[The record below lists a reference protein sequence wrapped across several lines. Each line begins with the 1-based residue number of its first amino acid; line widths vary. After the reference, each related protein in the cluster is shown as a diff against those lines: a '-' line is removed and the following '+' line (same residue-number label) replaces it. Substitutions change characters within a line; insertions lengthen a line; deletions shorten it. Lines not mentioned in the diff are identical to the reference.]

1 VNAILSPGA
10 ERWRRRFAEDA
21 VAALEAA
28 LVGRMSLGQYDRAR
42 PSEALSQLL
51 APADITRADA
61 ALQTWLTE
69 RLGQPM
75 PEDLTPKTYADAL
88 VEAFRTIQAVP
99 LPATHDW
106 CAERAPALRTWLR
119 GFTLGSSRDPEAALL
134 VALAY
139 QQRNRNLMF
148 TWYDVIRRGRPVE
161 HVRHALLG
169 LRLMPADDEG
179 AVERGLPKA
188 LLRGLLDYG
197 EALVRAGEPSSKPWL
212 GELDFLA
219 AVYPMSK
226 EVWTRRFAEVL
237 QARDKDKKKEVS
249 NTVHNWLNM
258 RYPVTKQQGKAAA
271 KAHLPPNKYDR
282 DELLKRMA
290 SHFGNSKPGL
300 KIFLD
305 QHRHY
310 AQNSGDSFYLVF
322 SFCNV
327 GDQLLRHDPLWAREL
342 AHEAAR
348 WAPNDPHTW
357 SLLARALEAEGDW
370 RRAEAVYWHARRRFP
385 HDAHRH
391 TQLGHALLL
400 HGQAALGEQVFRQ
413 ATRLFPD
420 NPVTWTELGQSLRVT
435 GQFEPAVAVYKEAQQ
450 AGFQRDPFIA
460 NALTDTLLDLG
471 RLDEAE
477 AALSWAEQIMPDDD
491 KNQRKLVQIRQCFN
505 QRRKGQLTPPRQ
517 LQAPKEITGGELGAL
532 ADITGTDLSHAPL
545 LGKAS
550 LGRRQGGDG
559 LAQARNALAALH
571 DGSAKLIEQGLLI
584 RAEQGWAAAFDYFD
598 HCKNNYAGDGA
609 LQIHRLRA
617 LQRTGGNVDWALEKT
632 QYPDLV
638 PVIVTEERGR
648 PPSYSPTVA
657 DTELSEEQKQQ
668 RWFSGLAGDDALRD
682 VVEEDFLTARQVA

>member
-1 VNAILSPGA
+1 MSAILSPGV

-51 APADITRADA
+51 APADIPRADA
-61 ALQTWLTE
+61 ALQTWLAE

-99 LPATHDW
+99 LSATRDW
-106 CAERAPALRTWLR
+106 CAAHAPRLRTWLR
-119 GFTLGSSRDPEAALL
+119 GFALGSSRDPEAALL

-139 QQRNRNLMF
+139 QQRNRNLLF
-148 TWYDVIRRGRPVE
+148 TWYEVIRRGHPVE

-169 LRLMPADDEG
+169 LRLMPTDEQG

-188 LLRGLLDYG
+188 LLRGLLEYG
-197 EALVRAGEPSSKPWL
+197 ETLVRAGESSSKPWL

-237 QARDKDKKKEVS
+237 QARQVS
-249 NTVHNWLNM
+249 KGVHNWLDR
-258 RYPVTKQQGKAAA
+258 RYPINLQQGKTAA
-271 KAHLPPNKYDR
+271 KSFLKPPHVD
-282 DELLKRMA
+282 DMVPLLLRM
-290 SHFGNSKPGL
+290 SKDFVGTRPAL
-300 KIFLD
+300 IALLD
-305 QHRHY
+305 YHRHY
-310 AQNSGDSFYLVF
+310 TQESGDSYYLVRG
-322 SFCNV
+322 FCRL
-327 GDQLLRHDPLWAREL
+327 GDKLLDYDPLWAREL

-385 HDAHRH
+385 HDDQRH
-391 TQLGHALLL
+391 NQLGHALLL
-400 HGQAALGEQVFRQ
+400 HGQTALGEQVFRQ
-413 ATRLFPD
+413 ATRLVPND
-420 NPVTWTELGQSLRVT
+420 PICWSELAHSLRVT
-435 GQFEPAVAVYKEAQQ
+435 GQYEQAVAVYKDAQQ
-450 AGFQRDPFIA
+450 AGFHRHPSIA
-460 NALTDTLLDLG
+460 NAFSDTLLDLG

-477 AALSWAEQIMPDDD
+477 AALYWAEHIVPDDD
-491 KNQRKLVQIRQCFN
+491 KNQRILAQIRQRFN
-505 QRRKGQLTPPRQ
+505 QARNGQLTPPRQ
-517 LQAPKEITGGELGAL
+517 LQPLKEITGGELGAL
-532 ADITGTDLSHAPL
+532 ADITGTDISHAPL
-545 LGKAS
+545 LSKAS

-559 LAQARNALAALH
+559 LTQARHALAALH

-584 RAEQGWAAAFDYFD
+584 SAEQSWAAAFDYFD
-598 HCKNNYAGDGA
+598 NHKNDYAGDGA

-617 LQRTGGNVDWALEKT
+617 LQRSGGSVDWASEKT
-632 QYPDLV
+632 QYPDLK
-638 PVIVTEERGR
+638 PVIITEERGR
-648 PPSYSPTVA
+648 PPSDSFTVA
-657 DTELSEEQKQQ
+657 DSDLSEDQKQQ
-668 RWFSGLAGDDALRD
+668 RWFSGLAGDSPSALRD
-682 VVEEDFLTARQVA
+682 WVEEDFLTARQVA